1 MRHANFAPHLYMQS
15 YKRILEHHQWATL
28 PLIVSGRFAFYL
40 PQQAGFPLIG
50 LPVTGPGPLLD
61 R

>member
-1 MRHANFAPHLYMQS
+1 
-15 YKRILEHHQWATL
+15 LEHHQWATL

>member
-1 MRHANFAPHLYMQS
+1 
-15 YKRILEHHQWATL
+15 LEHHQWATL

-50 LPVTGPGPLLD
+50 LPVTGPGPLLVS
-61 R
+61 RVESYFTVS